1 MNKKTVPLKH
11 VSIIREMYEGAVMKV
26 RTCGGLMD
34 EFLITIRV
42 HQGST
47 LSLFLIIIIMDEITK
62 DIQNEIP

>member
-1 MNKKTVPLKH
+1 
-11 VSIIREMYEGAVMKV
+11 MYEGAVMKV

-47 LSLFLIIIIMDEITK
+47 LSLFLFAIVMDEITK
-62 DIQNEIP
+62 SFHDEIPLCMFFAEDIVLIDETK